1 MTILVLFRQYDNWLL
16 TSRNLVTEC
25 KKRISRSCVINN
37 KANGKK
43 YDMSSRVMSK
53 EKRENYFFFTNCRK
67 LNQFINFFLFKK
79 IKKKNPQRFFL
90 ISASLTVV

>member
-16 TSRNLVTEC
+16 TSRNLVTKC

-37 KANGKK
+37 IANGKK

-53 EKRENYFFFTNCRK
+53 EKRENYFF
-67 LNQFINFFLFKK
+67 L
-79 IKKKNPQRFFL
+79 
-90 ISASLTVV
+90 LTVEN

>member
-16 TSRNLVTEC
+16 TSRNLVTKC

-67 LNQFINFFLFKK
+67 LNQFIIFFCLKK
-79 IKKKNPQRFFL
+79 LKKNPQRFFF